1 MMMRSSLFSGVA
13 KLALTVLICLSFLQ
27 AVAARAVLSMVIN
40 CGFTAHQ
47 KTQMTRLSVL
57 SISPAL
63 LMRLPRLI

>member
-1 MMMRSSLFSGVA
+1 MMQSSLFSGVA

-47 KTQMTRLSVL
+47 KN
-57 SISPAL
+57 PND
-63 LMRLPRLI
+63 

>member
-1 MMMRSSLFSGVA
+1 MMQSSLFSGVA

-27 AVAARAVLSMVIN
+27 AVTARADFIN
-40 CGFTAHQ
+40 GDQLRLYCTS
-47 KTQMTRLSVL
+47 KNQMTRLSVL